1 MEKESGTLF
10 DWITLPGASLLGKP
24 IARRDFLVG
33 LGVLVGGAVLA
44 SSLLGQLISSESPE
58 LAGKEEGRL
67 GIRQGSVPAPP
78 VSSAK

>member
-10 DWITLPGASLLGKP
+10 SLLRKP

-33 LGVLVGGAVLA
+33 MGVLVGGAVLA
-44 SSLLGQLISSESPE
+44 SSLLGQLIPTKAPE

-67 GIRQGSVPAPP
+67 GLRQGP
-78 VSSAK
+78 VSTPPESSAR